1 MSDSPINIVDIV
13 FIVILLLSGLLSFY
27 KGIVQEVLRIASWVG
42 ASFVS
47 LYLYYPTIPFV
58 KQYVTNDL
66 TVSIITGGGLFIVS
80 LVIFYIVSS
89 QISGAVKSS
98 SIGALNKSLGFLF
111 GLGRGLIITSV
122 FYVTLGSLMNGNLP
136 DTIKTAKTESLLRS
150 TADVLVVLLPERIE
164 ETVTNTLN
172 NLKTNAENTQNI
184 KQTYDMLN
192 TPKLEDDIGDLIDDY
207 IDQTQ

>member
-1 MSDSPINIVDIV
+1 MSDSPMNIVDIV
-13 FIVILLLSGLLSFY
+13 FIAILLLSGLLSFY

-122 FYVTLGSLMNGNLP
+122 FYVTLGALMNGNLP
-136 DTIKTAKTESLLRS
+136 DTVKTAKTESLLRS

-172 NLKTNAENTQNI
+172 NLKTSAENIQNI

-192 TPKLEDDIGDLIDDY
+192 TPKLADDIGDLIDDY

>member
-1 MSDSPINIVDIV
+1 MSDSPMNIVDIV